1 MKTTERKAITIAV
14 AAALAMGLA
23 ACGDRPPAE
32 KDQVGQT
39 PPPPMA
45 SRERPTDASPSQS
58 ADAAAAQKAREA
70 GKVVDDAGLTNKV
83 KDALSAE
90 PNLKSVA
97 INVDASGG
105 VITLRGTTDNQD
117 KRKRAEQ
124 IAENVEGVR
133 SVRNEMVVI
142 KG

>member
-1 MKTTERKAITIAV
+1 MKSTELKAITTAV
-14 AAALAMGLA
+14 AAALALGLT

-39 PPPPMA
+39 PPPPVA
-45 SRERPTDASPSQS
+45 SRERPRDATPAQS

-90 PNLKSVA
+90 PDLKTVA

-105 VITLRGTTDNQD
+105 IITLKGTTDNQD
-117 KRKRAEQ
+117 KRQRAEQ
-124 IAENVEGVR
+124 VAQSVEGVR